1 MHFCPG
7 IVAVMQRKKFFLL
20 YIMKKTITN
29 KIVKILLN
37 IYYQNSNI
45 ALYQIALIQHM
56 KGVQVMKN
64 YIYDF
69 ESETEKRIS
78 FFQRENNC
86 VISIYEENGVFFMNV
101 LFLDSLHIVQD
112 IELSKTSD
120 NKYKLINAMRAFFK
134 GSDK

>member
-1 MHFCPG
+1 
-7 IVAVMQRKKFFLL
+7 MQRKKFFLL

>member
-1 MHFCPG
+1 
-7 IVAVMQRKKFFLL
+7 
-20 YIMKKTITN
+20 
-29 KIVKILLN
+29 
-37 IYYQNSNI
+37 
-45 ALYQIALIQHM
+45 
-56 KGVQVMKN
+56 MKN